1 MAAEKLDTEIRREQ
15 IAEAALDLLGTR
27 GVKELSMA
35 GVGRQVGLVPAGI
48 YRHFAGKDEVL
59 DAVVELIGQR
69 LAANVH
75 LVREETN
82 DAMERLHRLLVR
94 HVRFIQENRAVP
106 RIIFSDEMVSGNP
119 KRKAR
124 VYQIIRGYLDHVCQI
139 VREGQRSGA
148 IRAELN
154 PKVVSMLLLGIVLP
168 GAVLWNLSSGEYDVS
183 DHAQQAWDLF
193 RESISSETKRTTL

>member
-1 MAAEKLDTEIRREQ
+1 MATEKLDTAIRREQ

-27 GVKELSMA
+27 GIKELSMA

-75 LVREETN
+75 LVREEAH
-82 DAMERLHRLLVR
+82 DAIDRLHRVLVR

-124 VYQIIRGYLDHVCQI
+124 VYQIIRGYLAQVSQI
-139 VREGQRSGA
+139 VRDGQRSGA

-154 PKVVSMLLLGIVLP
+154 PKVVSMALLGIVLP
-168 GAVLWNLSSGEYDVS
+168 GAVLWNLSSGQFDVS
-183 DHAQQAWDLF
+183 DHAEQAWNLL
-193 RESISSETKRTTL
+193 RESISSDTKRNSP

>member
-1 MAAEKLDTEIRREQ
+1 MATEKLDTEIRRGQ

-27 GVKELSMA
+27 GIKELSMA
-35 GVGRQVGLVPAGI
+35 EVGRQVGLVPAGI

-69 LAANVH
+69 LTANVH

-82 DAMERLHRLLVR
+82 DSLERLHRLLVR
-94 HVRFIQENRAVP
+94 HVCFIQENRAVP

-119 KRKAR
+119 QRKAR
-124 VYQIIRGYLDHVCQI
+124 VYQIIRGYLDHVSQI

-148 IRAELN
+148 IRTELK
-154 PKVVSMLLLGIVLP
+154 PKVVSMLFLGIVLP
-168 GAVLWNLSSGEYDVS
+168 GAVLWNLSSGQFDVS
-183 DHAQQAWDLF
+183 DHAEQAWDLF
-193 RESISSETKRTTL
+193 RESISSEKKRSSL

>member
-48 YRHFAGKDEVL
+48 YRHFAGKDDVL

-82 DAMERLHRLLVR
+82 DSLERLHRLLVR
-94 HVRFIQENRAVP
+94 HVRFIRENRAVP

-124 VYQIIRGYLDHVCQI
+124 VFQIIRGYLDHVSQI

-168 GAVLWNLSSGEYDVS
+168 GAVLWNLSSGQFDVS
-183 DHAQQAWDLF
+183 DHAEQAWDLF

>member
-48 YRHFAGKDEVL
+48 YRHFAGKDGVL

-124 VYQIIRGYLDHVCQI
+124 VYQIIRGYLDHVSQI

-168 GAVLWNLSSGEYDVS
+168 GAVLWNLSSGQFDVS
-183 DHAQQAWDLF
+183 DHAEQAWDLF

>member
-1 MAAEKLDTEIRREQ
+1 MAAERLDTETRREQ
-15 IAEAALDLLGTR
+15 IAEATLDLLGTR
-27 GVKELSMA
+27 GVRELSMA
-35 GVGRQVGLVPAGI
+35 EVARQVGLVPAGI

-59 DAVVELIGQR
+59 DAVVELIAQR

-75 LVREETN
+75 FVREDTN
-82 DAMERLHRLLVR
+82 DAIERLHRLLLR

-106 RIIFSDEMVSGNP
+106 RIMFSDELVSGNP

-124 VYQIIRGYLDHVCQI
+124 VYQIIRGYLDDVSQI

-148 IRAELN
+148 IRADLN

-168 GAVLWNLSSGEYDVS
+168 GAVLWNLSSGQFDVS
-183 DHAQQAWDLF
+183 DHAEQAWDLF
-193 RESISSETKRTTL
+193 RQSISSETKRTTL